1 MNKKV
6 IRLTESDLTRIVERV
21 ITEQSEERKFIRG
34 IQQFLNQKIRAN
46 LTVDGK
52 AGPNSA
58 TEAAISKYQSMI
70 GVYPSDGVWGDQTW
84 NKMPEKDKKLLNNLI
99 AEEGGFLDKF
109 LHWIGVI

>member
-1 MNKKV
+1 
-6 IRLTESDLTRIVERV
+6 
-21 ITEQSEERKFIRG
+21 
-34 IQQFLNQKIRAN
+34 
-46 LTVDGK
+46 
-52 AGPNSA
+52 
-58 TEAAISKYQSMI
+58 MI